1 MSVKCPNCNF
11 ENLDDSRFCSK
22 CAAPLLSSEEIS
34 VSPTETLQT
43 SITGLPRWSTFAQR
57 YEVIEELDKGG
68 MGKIY
73 RVLDKKID
81 QEVAL
86 KLLRPEIASDQ
97 ETIVRFKNELKLARK
112 ISHRNV
118 CRMYDLGEEGNAY
131 YITMEYVSGENLK
144 SLIRRTDKLTIGKAI
159 AISKQV
165 CDGLTE
171 AHRLGVI
178 HRDLK
183 PGNIMID
190 NEGNARILDFGIARS
205 LRTKGM
211 TGAGI
216 LIGTP
221 EYMSPEQVDG
231 KDVDHSSDLYSLG
244 IILYEM
250 VTGKVPFKGDTPIS
264 IAVKHKTEKPASPR
278 EINPQISEDFNTV
291 ILKCL
296 DKDKNKRY
304 QSADELFADLSKIER
319 DITTIKTII
328 SKKKQKAEKPA
339 DIRWIRSLLIGAAI
353 AIFLTIILSGI
364 GSFFENKLYGEYE
377 SWIGIDSIAV
387 LPLKNHTG
395 NSRMDYFADRL
406 TEGLIDEMTKTGLM
420 QHVTPTTSIMQ
431 YKAAPKRIAD
441 IARELK
447 VDAVVEGSILLD
459 KEQMQVSVKLLDA
472 KKEQPLWD
480 NSYKRDMRDEL
491 DAQIELVKFIT
502 QEIITSISDK
512 EISFLYRAYLPYK
525 ISAIELCKKGR
536 YLWHR
541 DLFGGGRLMSDW
553 HFEFANQADPNCAL
567 AYSGLADNRM
577 LYGRYS
583 QGKKLAMKAL
593 EIDNN
598 LAEAWTSIAR
608 ARMGADGD
616 WEGAQL
622 AFKRAIFLDPDYM
635 TARLWYGQLLA
646 YLARFEEAIKQINQA
661 LQLDPFSLTVNIEL
675 ARILYYAG
683 KHDQAVDV
691 LEKTI
696 KIYPDSYSAHYYLGL
711 AYVGKS
717 EFRKALEVFQ
727 RLEQKYDRPIQS
739 VKDWIGIIQIETG
752 KRDEAREILD
762 GISKGFW
769 NAPELTALY
778 FALGEDD
785 EGFKWLDEV
794 YKRRYELIFTLKI
807 NPLFDSVR
815 EDSRFKEMLKKVGL
829 EQ

>member
-1 MSVKCPNCNF
+1 MTVKCPNCNF

-22 CAAPLLSSEEIS
+22 CATPLLSSEEIG

-43 SITGLPRWSTFAQR
+43 PITGLSRWSTFAQR
-57 YEVIEELDKGG
+57 YDVIEELDKGG

-73 RVLDKKID
+73 RVHDKKID

-97 ETIVRFKNELKLARK
+97 ETIKRFKNELKLARN

-118 CRMYDLGEEGNAY
+118 CRMYDLGEEGYTY
-131 YITMEYVSGENLK
+131 YITMEYISGENLK
-144 SLIRRTDKLTIGKAI
+144 SLIRRTEKLTIGKAI
-159 AISKQV
+159 AIAKQA
-165 CDGLTE
+165 CDGLAE

-190 NEGNARILDFGIARS
+190 NEGNACILDFGIARS

-231 KDVDHSSDLYSLG
+231 KEVGQSSDIYSLG

-264 IAVKHKTEKPASPR
+264 VAVKHKTEKPEEPR
-278 EINPQISEDFNTV
+278 EINPQISEDFNRV

-319 DITTIKTII
+319 DITATKAIVTQ
-328 SKKKQKAEKPA
+328 KKQKAKKPA
-339 DIRWIRSLLIGAAI
+339 EIRWIRSLLTGAAI
-353 AIFLTIILSGI
+353 GIVLTAIFSVI
-364 GSFFENKLYGEYE
+364 GSFFESKLYGEYKP
-377 SWIGIDSIAV
+377 WIGIDSIAV
-387 LPLKNHTG
+387 LPLKNLTG

-420 QHVTPTTSIMQ
+420 QHVTPVTSVIQ
-431 YKAAPKRIAD
+431 YKAAPKRVAD

-447 VDAVVEGSILLD
+447 VEAVVEGSILAD
-459 KEQMQVSVKLLDA
+459 RKQMQVSVKLLDA
-472 KKEQPLWD
+472 KKERLLWD
-480 NSYKRDMRDEL
+480 SSYRRDMRDEL
-491 DAQIELVKFIT
+491 DVQIELVKFIT

-512 EISFLYRAYLPYK
+512 ELSFLYRAYLPYK
-525 ISAIELCKKGR
+525 VSAMELCKKGR

-541 DLFGGGRLMSDW
+541 DLNGEGKLMSNW
-553 HFEFANQADPNCAL
+553 YFEFARQADPNCAL
-567 AYSGLADNRM
+567 AYSGLADNYM
-577 LYGRYS
+577 LYGRYPVA
-583 QGKKLAMKAL
+583 KKLAMKAL
-593 EIDNN
+593 EMDNN
-598 LAEAWTSIAR
+598 LAETWTSIAR

-616 WEGAQL
+616 WDGAEI
-622 AFKRAIFLDPDYM
+622 AFKRALSFDPDYM

-646 YLARFEEAIKQINQA
+646 YSARFKEAIEQVNQA
-661 LQLDPFSLTVNIEL
+661 LQLNPFSLTVNIEL
-675 ARILYYAG
+675 GRILCYAG
-683 KHDQAVDV
+683 KHDQAMDV

-711 AYVGKS
+711 AYIGKS
-717 EFRKALEVFQ
+717 EYGTALEVFQ
-727 RLEQKYDRPIQS
+727 RLKDKNGRPIQS
-739 VKDWIGIIQIETG
+739 VQDWIGVIQIKTG
-752 KRDEAREILD
+752 KRDKAKEILD
-762 GISKGFW
+762 GINKGFW
-769 NAPELTALY
+769 NASGLTVLY

-785 EGFKWLDEV
+785 EGFRWLDEV
-794 YKRRYELIFTLKI
+794 YKRRHELIFTLKI
-807 NPLFDSVR
+807 NPIFDGVR
-815 EDSRFKEMLKKVGL
+815 DDPRFKEMLKKVGL
-829 EQ
+829 Y